1 MTSRRA
7 RLLDAAIQVIGERGI
22 HGLTHR
28 SLDAEAGLAAGSSS
42 NHFRTRDA
50 LIDAVVERF
59 AARER
64 TLWDELAASTMP
76 TTPGELAVLL
86 SDYAKDATGPHRT
99 LTMARYAILV
109 EAGIHPA
116 LRGQLAA
123 TGARVSAW
131 ATNWVRVAGSP
142 DPSRDAPLIMNYV
155 TGLVLH
161 QLAIPDA
168 AFDPYPR
175 IEALVFALVRP
186 RAAATTA

>member
-1 MTSRRA
+1 MTSRRE

-64 TLWDELAASTMP
+64 ALWDELAASTTP
-76 TTPGELAVLL
+76 TTPGELARLL
-86 SDYAKDATGPHRT
+86 ADYAKDATGPHRT
-99 LTMARYAILV
+99 LTMTRYAILV

-116 LRGQLAA
+116 LRAQLAA

-131 ATNWVRVAGSP
+131 ATNWVRVSGSP
-142 DPSRDAPLIMNYV
+142 DPDRDAPLIMNYV

-161 QLAIPDA
+161 QLAIPDP

-175 IEALVFALVRP
+175 IEALVSALVRP
-186 RAAATTA
+186 RVAAVTA